1 MSLPPTPVGY
11 ANWNEYIEIQ
21 GAIVAAAQGLT
32 FQEGKASVKL
42 LDVAE
47 PVRQAFGTPSYREY
61 NVFTTWAERTVAP
74 TEGRPW
80 RDGYDYPQAYITT
93 QDERDL
99 LTQDGLFLVT
109 QGTN

>member
-11 ANWNEYIEIQ
+11 SNWNEYIEIQ

-42 LDVAE
+42 LDVAG

-80 RDGYDYPQAYITT
+80 RDGFDPAPAYLTT
-93 QDERDL
+93 QAGEDL
-99 LTQDGLFLVT
+99 LTQAGENIIT
-109 QGTN
+109 Q